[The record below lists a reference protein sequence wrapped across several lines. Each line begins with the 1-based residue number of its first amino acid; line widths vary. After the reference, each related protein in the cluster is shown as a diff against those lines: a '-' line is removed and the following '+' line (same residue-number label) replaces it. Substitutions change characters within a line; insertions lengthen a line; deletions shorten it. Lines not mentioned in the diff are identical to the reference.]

1 MKRIWVL
8 LLMAALLLS
17 TYSTAWAAEKVV
29 ASGSCGKDVTWT
41 LNDSGLLTI
50 SGSGA
55 MTDYSVVMFAPAP
68 WAFMK
73 VKTVEI
79 ESGVTSIGDGSF
91 SGCNTLT
98 DVYFTGTEAQW
109 NALSIDSANLALDS
123 ANILF
128 SYRGDDSTR

>member
-8 LLMAALLLS
+8 LLTALFLNI
-17 TYSTAWAAEKVV
+17 YSTAWAEEKIVD
-29 ASGSCGKDVTWT
+29 SGSCGENVTWT
-41 LNDSGLLTI
+41 LFSGGYLTI

-55 MTDYSVVMFAPAP
+55 IIDFSVFEECVP
-68 WAFMK
+68 WENCSGS